1 MKKLFLLTLTLF
13 LFGCDLIEQDTRL
26 ICDCMYA
33 YYDREKAD
41 CLDNSNNKS
50 LVFNELANKF
60 LFDGVLKGQMEF
72 EKDEIK
78 YESGS
83 FLDLWYSFK
92 LDRTNLVYS
101 EMSVNNELETEN
113 STYYQC
119 RLTDGV

>member
-1 MKKLFLLTLTLF
+1 
-13 LFGCDLIEQDTRL
+13 
-26 ICDCMYA
+26 MYA
-33 YYDREKAD
+33 NYDRERVD
-41 CLDNSNNKS
+41 CLDVEKNKS
-50 LVFNELANKF
+50 LVFNESANKF
-60 LFDGVLKGQMEF
+60 LFDGISLGQMEF

-101 EMSVNNELETEN
+101 KMSINYEDNSEL

>member
-13 LFGCDLIEQDTRL
+13 LFGCDPVEQDTRL
-26 ICDCMYA
+26 ICDCMKVY
-33 YYDREKAD
+33 
-41 CLDNSNNKS
+41 SNPNNQS

-72 EKDEIK
+72 EKDVIK
-78 YESGS
+78 RESQAS
-83 FLDLWYSFK
+83 KLYYHFK

-101 EMSVNNELETEN
+101 ERWQVTGEVET